1 MYTHYISKKQI
12 GNEKMAQKKSKLV
25 QPDAW
30 YSALPRK
37 IFDTLEKVDAGDD
50 WFSVYRIM
58 PNIYAIYEDRHFQEV
73 ISYLEEEMDI
83 TGMDE
88 EEILKAEE
96 VFAIG
101 DGRYLVVEG

>member
-1 MYTHYISKKQI
+1 
-12 GNEKMAQKKSKLV
+12 MAQKKSKLV

-58 PNIYAIYEDRHFQEV
+58 PNIYAIY
-73 ISYLEEEMDI
+73 
-83 TGMDE
+83 
-88 EEILKAEE
+88 
-96 VFAIG
+96 
-101 DGRYLVVEG
+101 